1 MAEMKTPQGSDINQR
16 AAAERDRLMGILD
29 EAEVSDRRM
38 KTLAPV
44 VENTAWMKVKLDDS
58 RAAIKN
64 AQVAITYN
72 NGGGQ
77 TGLRENPLFKGYE
90 SLWKSY
96 MSGMTA
102 ILAALPAEIA
112 RVVEEEP
119 QESAPQN
126 VLSMIRSRHKR
137 DA

>member
-16 AAAERDRLMGILD
+16 AAAERDRLMDILVD
-29 EAEVSDRRM
+29 AEVSARRM
-38 KTLAPV
+38 KTLTPV

-102 ILAALPAEIA
+102 ILAALPPEIA
-112 RVVEEEP
+112 KVVEEEP

-126 VLSMIRSRHKR
+126 VLSMIRSRHKKE
-137 DA
+137 A

>member
-1 MAEMKTPQGSDINQR
+1 MAEMKTPQGNDINQR
-16 AAAERDRLMGILD
+16 AAAERDRLMDILVD
-29 EAEVSDRRM
+29 AEVSARRM
-38 KTLAPV
+38 KTLTPV

-102 ILAALPAEIA
+102 ILAALPPEIA
-112 RVVEEEP
+112 NVVEEEP

-126 VLSMIRSRHKR
+126 VLSMIRSRHKKE
-137 DA
+137 A